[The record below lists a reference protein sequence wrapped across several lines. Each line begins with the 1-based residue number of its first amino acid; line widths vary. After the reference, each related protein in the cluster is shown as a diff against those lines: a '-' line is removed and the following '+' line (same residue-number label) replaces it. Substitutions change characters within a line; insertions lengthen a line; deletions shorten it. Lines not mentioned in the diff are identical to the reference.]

1 LEFEAVAALIRAI
14 LEYLLTAGMATIS
27 HVLILVGPGL
37 ILALLMNGLTSFV
50 RRQTCLVMG
59 IPLYLLLFGWLG
71 VVVHELSHALFCVLF
86 GHEIVEIK
94 FFNFHAD
101 GSCSGHVVN
110 RYDSENLYQVIG
122 TFFIGVAPIIIGSL
136 VIYGACRYLLGPAVF
151 GSMRLASIDSGAFV
165 SLEALGVLL
174 RRIGV
179 SAISVLSSLF
189 TRQNFTDWRFYGFL
203 YIAFSVGS
211 AITLSLADIREAAKG
226 FFTCV
231 ILVFL
236 FNLSTIWLTGRFA
249 DSVLVAVSEIYGGF
263 YGIVGFT
270 LIMNLIFAALLLP
283 VWVLSRLQAL
293 GGR

>member
-1 LEFEAVAALIRAI
+1 LELEAVAAFLLAI
-14 LEYLLTAGMATIS
+14 LDYVLTAGIATIS
-27 HVLILVGPGL
+27 YVLILVGPGL

-59 IPLYLLLFGWLG
+59 VPLYLLLFGWLG

-94 FFNFHAD
+94 FFNFDAD
-101 GSCSGHVVN
+101 GSCSGHVID
-110 RYDSENLYQVIG
+110 RYDGENLYQIIG
-122 TFFIGVAPIIIGSL
+122 TFFVGVAPIIVGSL
-136 VIYGACRYLLGPAVF
+136 VIYGAHRYLLGSETAS
-151 GSMRLASIDSGAFV
+151 SMQLATIHSGAFS
-165 SLEALGVLL
+165 SLEAFGELL

-179 SAISVLSSLF
+179 SAVSVFSSLF
-189 TRQNFTDWRFYGFL
+189 TGENFADWRFYVFL

-211 AITLSLADIREAAKG
+211 AITLSLADIRGAAKG
-226 FFTCV
+226 FFTFV

-263 YGIVGFT
+263 YGIISFT

-283 VWVLSRLQAL
+283 VWGLSRLQAL

>member
-1 LEFEAVAALIRAI
+1 LELEAVAAFLLAI
-14 LEYLLTAGMATIS
+14 LDYVLTAGIATIS

-37 ILALLMNGLTSFV
+37 MLAMLMNGLTSFI

-59 IPLYLLLFGWLG
+59 VPLYLLLLGWLG
-71 VVVHELSHALFCVLF
+71 VVVHEFSHALFCVLF

-94 FFNFHAD
+94 FFNFDAD
-101 GSCSGHVVN
+101 GSCSGHVID
-110 RYDSENLYQVIG
+110 RYDGENLYQVIG
-122 TFFIGVAPIIIGSL
+122 TFFIGVAPIILGSL

-151 GSMRLASIDSGAFV
+151 GSMRLASIDSGAFI
-165 SLEALGVLL
+165 SLEALGGLL

-179 SAISVLSSLF
+179 GAVSVLSSLF
-189 TRQNFTDWRFYGFL
+189 TGENFTDWRFYVFL

-211 AITLSLADIREAAKG
+211 AITLSMADIRGAAKG
-226 FFTCV
+226 FFTFV

-249 DSVLVAVSEIYGGF
+249 DSVLVSLSEIYGGF
-263 YGIVGFT
+263 YAIIGFA

-283 VWVLSRLQAL
+283 VWVLSKLQAL